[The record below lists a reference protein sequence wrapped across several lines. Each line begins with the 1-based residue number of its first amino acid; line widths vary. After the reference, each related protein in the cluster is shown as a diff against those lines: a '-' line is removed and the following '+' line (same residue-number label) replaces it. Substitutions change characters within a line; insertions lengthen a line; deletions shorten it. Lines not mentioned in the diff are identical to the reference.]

1 RQKST
6 VNSGNQPSTVEID
19 RRRPILAVPLSS
31 GRSAYR
37 SAAGP
42 VCTGCNRKRYPDRNN
57 GEGDLRDEVRWGRGD
72 LVVGHL
78 RPERDREGKVGGGGD
93 VVARRWRGLMR
104 SQRQRSHV
112 GRRSR

>member
-1 RQKST
+1 R
-6 VNSGNQPSTVEID
+6 
-19 RRRPILAVPLSS
+19 
-31 GRSAYR
+31 YR
-37 SAAGP
+37 SVAAGP
-42 VCTGCNRKRYPDRNN
+42 HTGQLPDRYVPGGTGLTARNRKRYPDRNN

-78 RPERDREGKVGGGGD
+78 RPERDREGKVRGGGGGD